1 MSARRVL
8 VVDDDDGIR
17 DFVRMALVDDG
28 YEVATAA
35 DGAEAIEKA
44 RSFEPHVVVL
54 DVRMVGMDGVEFART
69 YRGTP
74 GHAPILVFT
83 AGRDPEGTAQE
94 MEADAFLAKPFELKD
109 LYVLVER
116 LSGRSEG

>member
-1 MSARRVL
+1 VL

-17 DFVRMALVDDG
+17 DFVRMALTDDG

-35 DGAEAIEKA
+35 DGSEAIA
-44 RSFEPHVVVL
+44 AAQAFQPDVVIL

-69 YRGTP
+69 YRATP

-83 AGRDPEGTAQE
+83 AGRDPEGTARE
-94 MEADAFLAKPFELKD
+94 MEADAFLAKPFELCD
-109 LYVLVER
+109 LFAHVAR
-116 LSGRSEG
+116 LSGRSTS